1 MKAFLITDPLH
12 SAFGE
17 IPDPTPSPEEVILQI
32 RRIGLC
38 GTDLNTF
45 RGKNPLVSYPRIPG
59 HEISAT
65 IVETGSAVPSNLHA
79 GMNVA
84 VLPYNNCGKCASCL
98 RNRPNACLANMTLG
112 VQQDGAMSPYF
123 KVPWQKLYT
132 SSSLGV
138 RELTLVEPLAVGFHA
153 VNRSRVESSD
163 TVVVIGCGTVGLGAM
178 AGAAARGARVI
189 ALDVEDDKL
198 SLARQAGAAET
209 INSRTADARAG
220 LKELTAGHGPD
231 VVIEAV
237 GTPETFRFAVEEV
250 AYTGRVTYVGY
261 AKEPVAYETKL
272 FILKELD
279 ILGSRNSATEFPSV
293 IQMLEAGKFPVD
305 ATITTT
311 VPFEEAGRAL
321 DAWHQSPASFT
332 KILISLS

>member
-1 MKAFLITDPLH
+1 MRAFQITDPLRT
-12 SAFGE
+12 SYSDV
-17 IPDPTPSPEEVILQI
+17 PDPRPSPEEVFLQI

-65 IVETGSAVPSNLHA
+65 IIETGAAVPAHLYS

-84 VLPYNNCGKCASCL
+84 VFPYNNCGQCAACR

-123 KVPWQKLYT
+123 KAPWQKLYP
-132 SSSLGV
+132 SAKLGL
-138 RELTLVEPLAVGFHA
+138 RELTLVEPLAVGFHS
-153 VNRSRVESSD
+153 VNRARIEVSD
-163 TVVVIGCGTVGLGAM
+163 VVAVIGCGTVGLGAM

-198 SLARQAGAAET
+198 SLARQAGAQQT
-209 INSRTADARAG
+209 INSKTEDARAR
-220 LKELTAGHGPD
+220 LKEMTAGHGPD
-231 VVIEAV
+231 VIIEAV
-237 GTPETFRFAVEEV
+237 GTPDTFRFAVEEV
-250 AYTGRVTYVGY
+250 AYTGRVAYIGY
-261 AKEPVAYETKL
+261 AKEPVSYETKL

-293 IQMLEAGKFPVD
+293 ISMLESGSFPVD

-321 DAWHQSPASFT
+321 DAWHASPASFT
-332 KILISLS
+332 KILIALS

>member
-1 MKAFLITDPLH
+1 MKAFLITDPFH
-12 SAFGE
+12 TSYGDIAEPISESG
-17 IPDPTPSPEEVILQI
+17 EVILQI

-65 IVETGSAVPSNLHA
+65 IVETGSAVPSHLRP

-98 RNRPNACLANMTLG
+98 RNRPNACIGNMTLG
-112 VQQDGAMSPYF
+112 VQQDGAMSPLF
-123 KVPWQKLYT
+123 KVPWQKLYP
-132 SSSLGV
+132 SAKLGV
-138 RELTLVEPLAVGFHA
+138 RELPLVEPLAVGFHS
-153 VNRSRVESSD
+153 VNRGRIESSD
-163 TVVVIGCGTVGLGAM
+163 IVAVIGCGTVGLGAM

-189 ALDVEDDKL
+189 ALDVKDDKL
-198 SLARQAGAAET
+198 LLARRAGATET
-209 INSRTADARAG
+209 INSRTADARAH
-220 LKELTAGHGPD
+220 LKEMTGGHGPD
-231 VVIEAV
+231 VIIEAV

-250 AYTGRVTYVGY
+250 AYTGRVIYVGY

-279 ILGSRNSATEFPSV
+279 ILGSRNSATEFPAV
-293 IQMLEAGKFPVD
+293 ISMLEAGSFPVD

-321 DAWHQSPASFT
+321 DAWHASPASFT
-332 KILISLS
+332 KILVSVS